1 MRVLSFLVAATS
13 RIRITYRVFG
23 GLLLV
28 IAMTGVLAFLFS
40 GVLATVRQGAE
51 TLAGANRA
59 ALQMV
64 DLVVELQQS
73 YARVMEFTITQTDET
88 TKAAQDAVALIG
100 AAPERVRTIATAPQ
114 HQPRVKEIEE
124 AAGVYQAAFA
134 RISEATI
141 RRVDGASKAT
151 AIGADLTTTVQAII
165 DQGVNAQN
173 RAVLQT
179 GLRVQQYL
187 QLVRVGTARFMA
199 SRDPNTV
206 ASVKTAL
213 EKARGDLAPLR
224 EAAADLPRVQRFVGR
239 VETSLNDLT
248 ATFDEILK
256 EDRNLVAAEEAS
268 RDASE
273 RLIQAAG
280 QLRADFIATQNTAES
295 DVFTVIADM
304 SSRSTILAIGIVLIS
319 GVLAWVIG
327 FTISHPLQV
336 IAGVMSSLSAGN
348 YEVEVPYR
356 ENRDEIG
363 GMARAVQIFKEN
375 AIKVR
380 ELSAEGER
388 LKEAAAQERTE
399 LLARTVNRFQQT
411 VASKLT
417 QVSRSTAEMT
427 NVTGSVAGKMVEA
440 ERGSQEIT
448 QATSE
453 TIANVESIAAATEE
467 LSATISDIA
476 HRITES
482 ARIARSTAD
491 AAENTSHTVGDL
503 ASQADK
509 IGDIVRMIS
518 EIAQRTNLLALNATI
533 EAARAGEAGKGF
545 AVVAG
550 EVKHL
555 ANQTAKAT
563 EEITRQISGIQQA
576 TGRAVEGIRTI
587 SNVAN
592 DARELATSIASAIEE
607 QSATTQEISRGA
619 SSAAMNVRAVA
630 QSIEVVATCITDA
643 SQSVQSLEQES
654 HHSVEEFRHLQDQV
668 EEFVGT
674 VLAA

>member
-1 MRVLSFLVAATS
+1 MNFQLSEQQRQLVDSVHDIHRRKLQELCKDDSAAGIA
-13 RIRITYRVFG
+13 RLRREMAEH
-23 GLLLV
+23 GLLGLNLPESLGGV
-28 IAMTGVLAFLFS
+28 GLSLLDTVLLIQNLQACSSTLGALAHRSSTGAV
-40 GVLATVRQGAE
+40 GAI
-51 TLAGANRA
+51 
-59 ALQMV
+59 
-64 DLVVELQQS
+64 VELG
-73 YARVMEFTITQTDET
+73 TDEQ
-88 TKAAQDAVALIG
+88 K
-100 AAPERVRTIATAPQ
+100 
-114 HQPRVKEIEE
+114 
-124 AAGVYQAAFA
+124 
-134 RISEATI
+134 
-141 RRVDGASKAT
+141 
-151 AIGADLTTTVQAII
+151 
-165 DQGVNAQN
+165 
-173 RAVLQT
+173 
-179 GLRVQQYL
+179 
-187 QLVRVGTARFMA
+187 
-199 SRDPNTV
+199 
-206 ASVKTAL
+206 
-213 EKARGDLAPLR
+213 
-224 EAAADLPRVQRFVGR
+224 QRFVGR